1 MGTVW
6 SSRHLTDRRQNE
18 RRETPYDLTMLQVI
32 SFILGVVLLL
42 ALGFLVYFGG

>member
-6 SSRHLTDRRQNE
+6 SSRHMTDRRQSE
-18 RRETPYDLTMLQVI
+18 RRDPPYDMITLQVM
-32 SFILGVVLLL
+32 SFMLGIALLL